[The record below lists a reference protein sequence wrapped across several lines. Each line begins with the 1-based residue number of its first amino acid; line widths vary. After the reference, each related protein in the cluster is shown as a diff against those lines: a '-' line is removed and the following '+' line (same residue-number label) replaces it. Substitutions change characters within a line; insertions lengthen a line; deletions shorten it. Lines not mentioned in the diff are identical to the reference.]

1 LPDLPRLLTRRIGV
15 ADVSGKK
22 SLDHTGALDGSLR
35 APRPDADAERGDAMT
50 RGLLLLAFLVLPAL
64 PVAHA
69 ADQTVLGETL
79 LVKNPGPPAKSKL
92 TVTGKETASND
103 TLVGDPT
110 TGGAT
115 VTITTT
121 GGTPSTQTFTLPAG
135 VSPMT
140 QKPFWSGDASKGF
153 KYKDGKGENGAVKSA
168 QVKLKGGTFQIK
180 VTVDGKGG
188 PVDVVPPN
196 PGSAGCAFLT
206 IGGGDAYSVQFATG
220 KVTNKGAS
228 LFKVAKPTSEGS
240 CAPTTTTTTTTSS
253 TTTTTLGLPFIPPPG
268 NAPLRYRDAVFG
280 AVSTTSDVVYGSAT
294 NISGQTIALRLDVY
308 EPTGD
313 PVTQRPAIVWVHG
326 GSFSSG
332 DKTSPELVDEA
343 NVFSGKGYVNASINY
358 RLEPGG
364 CSASN
369 PTATCITAIQEALAD
384 AQTAVRFLRTNAATY
399 GIDSTRIAI
408 GGSSAGAI
416 TALHVGF
423 RSSEDPTA
431 AVGAAVSLSGASL
444 LVTIDSGDAPSLLF
458 HGTADT
464 IVPYQWAVNTYNAA
478 LTAGLDSFLTTW
490 VGAGHVPYV
499 QHRTE
504 ILDQTT
510 NFLYWELDLT
520 NAAH

>member
-1 LPDLPRLLTRRIGV
+1 
-15 ADVSGKK
+15 
-22 SLDHTGALDGSLR
+22 
-35 APRPDADAERGDAMT
+35 MT

-69 ADQTVLGETL
+69 ADQTVLGKTL
-79 LVKNPGPPAKSKL
+79 VVKSAPDKRKI
-92 TVTGKETASND
+92 TVKATETASDD

-115 VTITTT
+115 VTITAT
-121 GGTPSTQTFTLPAG
+121 GATPSSQTFTLPAG
-135 VSPMT
+135 VSPTT
-140 QKPFWSGDASKGF
+140 QKPFWTGDALKGF
-153 KYKDGKGENGAVKSA
+153 KYEDGKGENGPLKSA
-168 QVKLKGGTFQIK
+168 QIKLKGGTFQIE
-180 VTVDGKGG
+180 VTIDGKGDA
-188 PVDVVPPN
+188 VAVVPPN

-206 IGGGDAYSVQFATG
+206 IGGGNGYSIQFATG
-220 KVTNKGAS
+220 QVTNKGTS

-240 CAPTTTTTTTTSS
+240 CAPTTTTTTTTPS

-268 NAPLRYRDAVFG
+268 DPPLRYRDAVFG

-294 NISGQTIALRLDVY
+294 NISGQTITLHLDLY
-308 EPTGD
+308 EPIGD
-313 PVTQRPAIVWVHG
+313 TVTERPAIVWVHG

-343 NVFSGKGYVNASINY
+343 NTFAGKGYVNASINY

-369 PTATCITAIQEALAD
+369 PTQSCITAIQEALAD
-384 AQTAVRFLRTNAATY
+384 AQTSVRFLRTNAATY

-423 RSSEDPTA
+423 RSSEDPDA

-464 IVPYQWAVNTYNAA
+464 IVPYQWAVNTYNTA
-478 LTAGLDSFLTTW
+478 LTAGLDSFLTSWT
-490 VGAGHVPYV
+490 GAGHVPYV

-510 NFLYWELDLT
+510 NFLYWELDLS